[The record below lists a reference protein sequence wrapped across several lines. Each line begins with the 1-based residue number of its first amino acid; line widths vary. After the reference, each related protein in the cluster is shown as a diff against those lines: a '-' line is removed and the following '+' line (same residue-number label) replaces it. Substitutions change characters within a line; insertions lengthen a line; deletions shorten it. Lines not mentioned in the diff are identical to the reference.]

1 MEKVWEARVFSTGA
15 TLFLIISLVIVIY
28 CVYILKNTLSNS
40 NSKVNKIVCIFVIAT
55 LVIINLLNIND
66 RYTELKHAKMNAV
79 VVEGKVENF
88 VYSANGSDSF
98 SVNDV
103 YFKYPTIDTSIG
115 YDIPKRDKGAIITHE
130 GQFVKITYFN
140 NNNCNNI
147 IIKIETTLDGSIY

>member
-40 NSKVNKIVCIFVIAT
+40 NSKVAKIVCIFVITT

-140 NNNCNNI
+140 NNGNNI
-147 IIKIETTLDGSIY
+147 IIKIETT

>member
-40 NSKVNKIVCIFVIAT
+40 NSKVAKIVCIFVIAT

-140 NNNCNNI
+140 NNGNNI

>member
-40 NSKVNKIVCIFVIAT
+40 NSKVAKTVCIFVIAT

-140 NNNCNNI
+140 NNGNNI

>member
-40 NSKVNKIVCIFVIAT
+40 NSKVAKFVCIFVIAT
-55 LVIINLLNIND
+55 LVIINLLNISD

-88 VYSANGSDSF
+88 VCSANGSDSF

-140 NNNCNNI
+140 NNGNNI
-147 IIKIETTLDGSIY
+147 IIKIETT